1 MIIRW
6 PYLIGLIPLLLLII
20 PNRRSVRISIA
31 LLSAAILLYIW
42 SGMAKAQQIEKDF
55 IGWTLRDL
63 AMRIEQGQATEVCAA
78 LTLYAKTQREAPFD
92 GFKFRIFMQNH
103 FDPKNIN
110 QSEQGG
116 PAYPPQGVGSAD
128 P

>member
-1 MIIRW
+1 
-6 PYLIGLIPLLLLII
+6 
-20 PNRRSVRISIA
+20 
-31 LLSAAILLYIW
+31 
-42 SGMAKAQQIEKDF
+42 MAKAQQVEKDF

-63 AMRIEQGQATEVCAA
+63 AVRIEQGQATEACAA
-78 LTLYAKTQREAPFD
+78 LTLYVKTQREAPFD

-103 FDPKNIN
+103 FDPKNKN

-116 PAYPPQGVGSAD
+116 AGYAAQGAASPD